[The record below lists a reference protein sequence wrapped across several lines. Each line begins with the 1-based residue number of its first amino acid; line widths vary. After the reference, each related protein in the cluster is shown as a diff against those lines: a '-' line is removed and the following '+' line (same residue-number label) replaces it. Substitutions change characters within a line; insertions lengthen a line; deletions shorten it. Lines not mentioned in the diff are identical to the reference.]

1 MKSTVA
7 QHRQPAVLMDGPA
20 AHLVCLVSYC
30 MDDWLSLNSA
40 DFAECLWC
48 PEACRHPS
56 SLCFMAVSKK
66 GGKQK
71 MGCLPLVPAVWL
83 HVEGTIID
91 RGELCVLIQAE
102 SVYDI

>member
-1 MKSTVA
+1 
-7 QHRQPAVLMDGPA
+7 
-20 AHLVCLVSYC
+20 
-30 MDDWLSLNSA
+30 
-40 DFAECLWC
+40 
-48 PEACRHPS
+48 
-56 SLCFMAVSKK
+56 
-66 GGKQK
+66 